1 MSTNPSSDSSP
12 RLQFAIEQAGGIATV
27 KCRGRMVAGSTGEFK
42 DQVRAL
48 FPATRRVVIDL
59 SDLTYLDS
67 VGIGGLVA
75 LYVSSKSAGCQLELV
90 NLTQQVRKLLG
101 LTNLLSVFESCGQY
115 YTKMP

>member
-12 RLQFAIEQAGGIATV
+12 RLQLEIEKAGGVATV

-59 SDLTYLDS
+59 SGLTYLDN
-67 VGIGGLVA
+67 VGIGALVS
-75 LYVSSKSAGCQLELV
+75 LYVSSKSARCKLELV
-90 NLTQQVRKLLG
+90 NLTQHVRELLS
-101 LTNLLSVFESCGQY
+101 LTKLLSVFESCG
-115 YTKMP
+115 